1 MPETPGQVT
10 EMLRR
15 WSGGDERAL
24 EQLIPV
30 VYKALRRLAHY
41 HLDRE
46 PDGQTLQSTAL
57 VHEVYLRLCGQ
68 DEPQW
73 QNRAHFFAV
82 AAQMMRRILVDR
94 ARRRLAGK
102 RGGRAPR
109 LNLDEVPDLS
119 FGRARELIALDEGMN
134 ELARI
139 DPRKARVIEL
149 RFFGGMSVEETA
161 EVLKV
166 SPPTVRRDWQLA
178 RAWLLANLRADSK
191 SSGM

>member
-1 MPETPGQVT
+1 MPGTSGEVSQ
-10 EMLRR
+10 MLRR
-15 WSGGDERAL
+15 WSGGDATAL

-30 VYKALRRLAHY
+30 VYKQLLRLAHY

-102 RGGRAPR
+102 RGGKAPR
-109 LNLDEVPDLS
+109 LNLDEVP
-119 FGRARELIALDEGMN
+119 
-134 ELARI
+134 
-139 DPRKARVIEL
+139 
-149 RFFGGMSVEETA
+149 
-161 EVLKV
+161 EV
-166 SPPTVRRDWQLA
+166 
-178 RAWLLANLRADSK
+178 
-191 SSGM
+191 

>member
-1 MPETPGQVT
+1 MPDSPQDIT
-10 EMLRR
+10 ELLRR
-15 WSGGDERAL
+15 WSGGDDKAL
-24 EQLIPV
+24 AQLVPV
-30 VYKALRRLAHY
+30 VYKELRRLAHY

-73 QNRAHFFAV
+73 HDRAHFFAV

-109 LNLDEVPDLS
+109 LNLDDVPDLS
-119 FGRARELIALDEGMN
+119 LGRTKELIALDEEMN
-134 ELARI
+134 LLAKI

-161 EVLKV
+161 AVLKV

-178 RAWLLANLRADSK
+178 RAWLLANLKARS
-191 SSGM
+191 